1 MKRCGARVKAGRTY
15 FENDSELAPTQN
27 MEIAH
32 LNLLAG
38 WIAMLA
44 GALSGAIIGLFFHRE
59 EWMGGYSSFRRR
71 MTRLGHISFW
81 GLGFVNMLFAFSVKA
96 LEPSTVDLRF
106 ASGAFILGLV
116 TMPLCCFL
124 TAWRKPFR
132 YLFPVPVVSI
142 VAGIVAFLIGWVAK

>member
-1 MKRCGARVKAGRTY
+1 MTL
-15 FENDSELAPTQN
+15 ELDPTRN
-27 MEIAH
+27 MEVAH

-44 GALSGAIIGLFFHRE
+44 GAISGAIIGLFFHRE

-81 GLGFVNMLFAFSVKA
+81 GLGLVNILFALSVKA
-96 LEPSTVDLRF
+96 LEPSTTSVRI
-106 ASGAFILGLV
+106 ASASFILGLI

-124 TAWRKPFR
+124 TAWQKPFR
-132 YLFPVPVVSI
+132 HLFPVPVVSI
-142 VAGIVAFLIGWVAK
+142 VVGIVSFLTGSAAK